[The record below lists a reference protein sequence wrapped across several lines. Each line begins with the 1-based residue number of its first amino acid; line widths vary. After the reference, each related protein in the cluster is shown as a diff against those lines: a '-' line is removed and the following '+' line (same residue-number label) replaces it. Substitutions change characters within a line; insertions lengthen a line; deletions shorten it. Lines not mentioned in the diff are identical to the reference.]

1 VRTETNKLVSDLV
14 NLDRVRS
21 LLTTISYRRR
31 FLAHLEQKRMAEA
44 EKDVP
49 QIVVD
54 QGMAEVAISSKDI
67 ASLYTNDS
75 TPSSPSPSG
84 RFHTPHVS
92 ISLDGPGLQRNS
104 RRASDLSMLSADSW
118 GSP

>member
-1 VRTETNKLVSDLV
+1 MRTETNKLVSDLV

-54 QGMAEVAISSKDI
+54 QGMAEAAISSKDI
-67 ASLYTNDS
+67 ASLYNNDS

-104 RRASDLSMLSADSW
+104 RRTSDVSMLSADSW